1 MFVIICR
8 MEKNEGTYNIGD
20 KIKFK
25 IIESIRGNCGL
36 KIKYEPYMEII
47 NDQHIIN
54 IKEVDNI

>member
-1 MFVIICR
+1 